1 MAQAPASLSEGA
13 LDGLYRLL
21 DDDDEQVFTLLR
33 DSLLQRDIDIDRM
46 LERAAHDDD
55 PVRRRHA
62 QKLLDEKFGHEAE
75 DDFDFFLARHRGDI
89 DLADALLRLART
101 EYPALSLT
109 PYRERLAFWSA
120 QLERQL
126 GRGCDPEQGLS
137 TLHSFF
143 FEDLAFRGNE
153 EEYYDPRNSYLTDVL
168 DRRVGIPISLG
179 AVYLILGQAQGLPL
193 AGISMPGHFVIR
205 FQSPR
210 TLTYIDV
217 FHQGRP
223 LNMEQCAD
231 YCRAAG
237 YGFQPEYMTP
247 VTTREIVARSCSNLM
262 LLYADRR
269 DDARVRR
276 FRRFLVRLGAL
287 PERSR

>member
-21 DDDDEQVFTLLR
+21 DDDDERVFTLLR
-33 DSLLQRDIDIDRM
+33 DSLLQHDREIDRM
-46 LERAAHDDD
+46 LERAAQDDD

-62 QKLLDEKFGHEAE
+62 QKLLDEKFGSEAE
-75 DDFDFFLARHRGDI
+75 DDFDFFLARHRGEF
-89 DLADALLRLART
+89 DLADALLRLAQT
-101 EYPALSLT
+101 EYPTLALP
-109 PYRERLAFWSA
+109 PYREQLATWSI
-120 QLERQL
+120 QLANKLDRAN
-126 GRGCDPEQGLS
+126 DPEQGLAA
-137 TLHSFF
+137 LHTFF
-143 FEDLAFRGNE
+143 FEELAFRGNE
-153 EEYYDPRNSYLTDVL
+153 QDYYDPRNSYLTDVL
-168 DRRVGIPISLG
+168 DRRVGIPISLS

-210 TLTYIDV
+210 ALTYIDA
-217 FHQGRP
+217 FHQGRF

-237 YGFQPEYMTP
+237 YGFQPEYLAP
-247 VTTREIVARSCSNLM
+247 VTTRDIVARTCSNLM
-262 LLYADRR
+262 LLYADRH
-269 DDARVRR
+269 DDTRVRR

-287 PERSR
+287 PERPH